1 MVNYDQ
7 LNQELATRIIVKYP
21 AHCPPLL
28 VLDEIGANVEVAHT
42 LQTQPGSS
50 KIIEK
55 ALCSYNEYEQ
65 ERNRYHHKSLHRSVS
80 KEFIADGLQ
89 WYLSKFRDQEIFMS
103 SFQTTTDPYAV
114 THGFVG
120 LTRARKQAD
129 ILHIT
134 IPEPLERREYQR
146 IVGNIGL
153 QLIQQLVNNQPIK
166 TDYIDQ
172 RHRMDA

>member
-7 LNQELATRIIVKYP
+7 LNQELARIIIDEHP
-21 AHCPPLL
+21 AQCPPLL

-42 LQTQPGSS
+42 LQTQSGSS

-55 ALCSYNEYEQ
+55 ALCSYKEYEQ
-65 ERNRYHHKSLHRSVS
+65 KWNTHKYRSVS
-80 KEFIADGLQ
+80 KEFITDGLAYYHTQ
-89 WYLSKFRDQEIFMS
+89 FPEQRVFMS
-103 SFQTTTDPYAV
+103 SFQVTEEPNLV
-114 THGFVG
+114 THGFIG
-120 LTRARKQAD
+120 LASKTKGD
-129 ILHIT
+129 IIHVT

-153 QLIQQLVNNQPIK
+153 QLIQQLLTNDPVQ

-172 RHRMDA
+172 WHRMDA